1 LCLRLAGDREGWS
14 RLLDEVDAN
23 PGDPRIND
31 EVKIMVAVARSDEA
45 RGWLTDLQAA
55 LDRRPSRR
63 TGRGRFQNAHDLKLQ
78 LLWLTGAGAE
88 NPDH

>member
-31 EVKIMVAVARSDEA
+31 EVKIMVPSPAVTKREA
-45 RGWLTDLQAA
+45 G
-55 LDRRPSRR
+55 
-63 TGRGRFQNAHDLKLQ
+63 
-78 LLWLTGAGAE
+78 
-88 NPDH
+88 